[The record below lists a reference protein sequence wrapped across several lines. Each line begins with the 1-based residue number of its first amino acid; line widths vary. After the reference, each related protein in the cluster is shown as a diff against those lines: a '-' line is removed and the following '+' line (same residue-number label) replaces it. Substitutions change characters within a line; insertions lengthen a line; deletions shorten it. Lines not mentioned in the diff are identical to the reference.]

1 MHLPN
6 AFGEIAFSCQA
17 QHGTVN
23 QAHLDL
29 GCLCKR
35 YSYHA
40 LFAEALRSRLEQMG
54 GENVCALHLRASCWY
69 EQQGNITEAVE
80 HAFNAGAWERAADLL
95 ESKPRTHPLGTPEG
109 QMIARWV
116 EKLPAEVVHSWPQLG
131 QLTTRDLMKPGKSS
145 VDELWSQT
153 AKAGG
158 FSAPSIERRWLA
170 CTHQLETNG
179 SDSAKRSCC
188 LIP

>member
-1 MHLPN
+1 MHS
-6 AFGEIAFSCQA
+6 G
-17 QHGTVN
+17 
-23 QAHLDL
+23 
-29 GCLCKR
+29 
-35 YSYHA
+35 
-40 LFAEALRSRLEQMG
+40 RSRSPAKHSMGQLIRPTSTLAACASGIATTRSLPRLCAADLEQMG

-153 AKAGG
+153 AKA
-158 FSAPSIERRWLA
+158 EVLA
-170 CTHQLETNG
+170 
-179 SDSAKRSCC
+179 R
-188 LIP
+188 PR